1 MNWGSLLHNLALSLL
16 SQSQGERAV
25 AIFRMN
31 GFCLFLYLSKS
42 EKQIESI
49 PSKNSKPQ
57 EEYQNFLNPK
67 EEDPGLI
74 EGQ

>member
-1 MNWGSLLHNLALSLL
+1 MGTSLLHNLALSL

-31 GFCLFLYLSKS
+31 EFCLFLYLSKS
-42 EKQIESI
+42 EKQTESI
-49 PSKNSKPQ
+49 PSNNSKPQ

-67 EEDPGLI
+67 EEDPS
-74 EGQ
+74 

>member
-1 MNWGSLLHNLALSLL
+1 MWIGVTSAAQPSFELVSEPRR
-16 SQSQGERAV
+16 ERAG

-67 EEDPGLI
+67 EEDPL
-74 EGQ
+74 